1 MYFSSF
7 FARFLWKRKEVA
19 RIAKNF
25 TTILSYHRLGYIPS
39 IDRKHIRLNNTMN
52 KKRVIHS

>member
-19 RIAKNF
+19 REEFHYYSFI
-25 TTILSYHRLGYIPS
+25 SQVRLYIPS
-39 IDRKHIRLNNTMN
+39 IDRKYIRLNNTMN
-52 KKRVIHS
+52 KKRAIHS